1 MDPSKASGSGEPSRE
16 GLPKDEA
23 FKDVTEERPF
33 RTLTKAVPPLR
44 RDPSPLPPQPSVS
57 SGIQAKHPPG
67 IPPIVGHSATSTPA
81 PDCPTPRLR
90 RPHARA
96 EIDAETWSPQ
106 ITTAWVVFPNEET
119 PVFGWYREGGAPY
132 RDSFFASDGT
142 MRDDDSGHALSLS
155 AASLYCYQCSMPSW
169 WNHAAPHPPSINC
182 PYIGD

>member
-67 IPPIVGHSATSTPA
+67 IPQSSVIQPPQHLPQTA
-81 PDCPTPRLR
+81 PRL
-90 RPHARA
+90 
-96 EIDAETWSPQ
+96 
-106 ITTAWVVFPNEET
+106 
-119 PVFGWYREGGAPY
+119 G
-132 RDSFFASDGT
+132 
-142 MRDDDSGHALSLS
+142 
-155 AASLYCYQCSMPSW
+155 
-169 WNHAAPHPPSINC
+169 
-182 PYIGD
+182 